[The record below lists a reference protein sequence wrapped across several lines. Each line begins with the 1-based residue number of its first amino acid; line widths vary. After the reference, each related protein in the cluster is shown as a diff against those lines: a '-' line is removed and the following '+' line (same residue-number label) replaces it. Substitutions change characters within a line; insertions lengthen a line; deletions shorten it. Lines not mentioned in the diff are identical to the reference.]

1 MMTTLVRS
9 LLEEDAWSHPS
20 IHHQLDNNK
29 GGAACIAPQHDT
41 LTKKRAHDDS
51 QIAEEKRQSK
61 SRSLTQ
67 GGGVKML
74 EKERESEIRKG
85 EKKKNGENKQLTD
98 RVFDAAW
105 LTAARREQDYR

>member
-1 MMTTLVRS
+1 
-9 LLEEDAWSHPS
+9 
-20 IHHQLDNNK
+20 
-29 GGAACIAPQHDT
+29 
-41 LTKKRAHDDS
+41 
-51 QIAEEKRQSK
+51 
-61 SRSLTQ
+61 
-67 GGGVKML
+67 ML